1 MWIFKNVVHK
11 VAEMTGKFVGNK
23 IADKTVKP
31 KHIIDENPRNIEE
44 IIVSPGR
51 REEILKE
58 LRQVL

>member
-11 VAEMTGKFVGNK
+11 VAEMTGKFIGNK

-31 KHIIDENPRNIEE
+31 KYIIDKNPRNIEE
-44 IIVSPGR
+44 MIVSPGR
-51 REEILKE
+51 REEILNE